1 MPFIQRFG
9 SATAR
14 GFGLGKGG
22 IVKLPGITEN
32 ATATDLIQTL
42 LARAGLIAENGSIA
56 DALSN
61 NIVNT
66 NAIIETA
73 AIADQTS
80 YNSSLSNI
88 VAESASTVDSL
99 VTVLNAQASVPNVA
113 LVLDEVSR
121 ISIRTI
127 QVNENIIA
135 AELISS
141 NFATP
146 RVVSEVVTV
155 AGDNFGTQLLMLPT
169 ALEAGVGVDEIS
181 STFAIPRVV
190 SEVATVAGDNFG
202 TQLLMR
208 PTALEAAVGVDNIN
222 ATTVLATI
230 QVNENIIAAELI
242 SSTFAIPRVVS
253 EVATVAGDNFE
264 AQRLVLP
271 TALEAGV
278 GVDDINATTV
288 PATIGILMGG
298 FGTTGLDGQRT
309 IQSININAQ
318 SNTTSFGSLLTGVY
332 YNAACSSSTRG
343 ISAGG
348 DIGTQAGQ
356 QIEYLAFSTGG
367 TTQSFG
373 TLLAKMEAF
382 SGASNEVT
390 GLFQGQPSS
399 GAAYLQS
406 IIISTTGSTV
416 YFTGLP
422 DRIEAPV
429 AAASPT
435 RFVLAG
441 GYITTAT
448 ANILYNDFASGG
460 ATPSFGNLTQ
470 ARRELGAVSSSV
482 RAVFA
487 GGRSSSASGNTSYNT
502 IDYITFATTGNAA
515 TFGTLANTLQPYNS
529 GVSSP
534 IRGVWMGGGSIS
546 ANVAKVMQYITIN
559 TTGNALTFGNLS
571 TIRTYGAACSNGHG
585 GL

>member
-169 ALEAGVGVDEIS
+169 ALEAGVGVDE
-181 STFAIPRVV
+181 
-190 SEVATVAGDNFG
+190 
-202 TQLLMR
+202 
-208 PTALEAAVGVDNIN
+208 
-222 ATTVLATI
+222 
-230 QVNENIIAAELI
+230 I

>member
-141 NFATP
+141 NFAT
-146 RVVSEVVTV
+146 
-155 AGDNFGTQLLMLPT
+155 
-169 ALEAGVGVDEIS
+169 
-181 STFAIPRVV
+181 PRVV